1 MEFQDRLKQ
10 AIDRGHRLRAR
21 RDQEA
26 ARRELTQEER
36 REIHS
41 QIRLDLSDRIE
52 ERLRQLCDNFPGFQ
66 YETILRDEGWGAR
79 ITRDDLKLDP
89 GRQSESLYSRL
100 ELVVTPLGSTPII
113 EILAKGTVR
122 NKEVFH
128 RKHFQQLELL
138 DPAALE
144 QTIDSWVVEY
154 AELFAATG

>member
-26 ARRELTQEER
+26 ARRELTLEER
-36 REIHS
+36 RELHS
-41 QIRLDLSDRIE
+41 HARLDLSDRIE
-52 ERLRQLCDNFPGFQ
+52 ERLRQLAENFPGFQ
-66 YETILRDEGWGAR
+66 YETLFGDEGWGAR
-79 ITRDDLKLDP
+79 ITRDDLRFDP
-89 GRQSESLYSRL
+89 RRQSESLYSRL
-100 ELVVTPLGSTPII
+100 ELVVTPLASTPII
-113 EILAKGTVR
+113 EVLAKGTVR

-128 RKHFQQLELL
+128 RKHYQQLELL

-144 QTIDSWVVEY
+144 QIVDSWVVEY

>member
-10 AIDRGHRLRAR
+10 AIERGHRLRAR

-26 ARRELTQEER
+26 AREELSLEER
-36 REIHS
+36 RELHS
-41 QIRLDLSDRIE
+41 QARLDISDQIE
-52 ERLRQLCDNFPGFQ
+52 ERLRQLSDNFPGFQ
-66 YETILRDEGWGAR
+66 YETILSDDGWGAR
-79 ITRDDLKLDP
+79 ITRDDLRIES
-89 GRQSESLYSRL
+89 GRQTESLYSRL
-100 ELVVTPLGSTPII
+100 ELVVTPLGTAAII

-138 DPAALE
+138 DLAALE
-144 QTIDSWVVEY
+144 QIVDSWVVEY